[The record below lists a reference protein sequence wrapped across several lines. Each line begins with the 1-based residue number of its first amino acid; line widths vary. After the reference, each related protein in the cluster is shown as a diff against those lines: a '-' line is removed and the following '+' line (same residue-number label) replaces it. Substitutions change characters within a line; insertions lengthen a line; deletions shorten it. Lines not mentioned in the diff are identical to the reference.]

1 MPQPRPPGSLKE
13 QCVRNIT
20 VNMDS
25 FWCQDYIKNWLSQSK
40 SLIFVLGPF
49 EDLPSTLIEMIIE
62 ELNAS
67 GKLRKHHLHLLL
79 LYHLE
84 RLKLSR
90 ETSEFSYILSLL
102 AQRCKKLRHL
112 GLKSRNLPRKMVNE
126 IFINLELLQTVDLS
140 QTNVAD
146 QTLSVMGAYAK
157 HIRVLNL
164 ADTDVTDIGISSLCH
179 GIKMSTIHPS
189 EKTHISQSLLKLD
202 LYGTVV
208 TPKGIQCAL
217 INMPNLKE
225 IVHSTLLFS
234 VSKLVE
240 SRQRMAEE
248 ALVLG
253 GDIQE
258 LGPLQLRAVQSDE
271 FGGGAFGVFADA
283 EHITTAL
290 SVCPSVQYLYLR
302 DISNVKSN
310 SFLPISK
317 LKNVI
322 DLVLTLS
329 DDVHVDFYEQIFPLL
344 QCHGESL
351 RRLHLQNVQKINVEL
366 IGHLCPELQI
376 LELDGNNTYCHSG
389 QVSKEFKN
397 KKSKPKFNNL
407 KSLNLSHVPNDILES
422 LEFQISAECLR
433 LTLGSPLLE
442 KVSVMG
448 QDLLTN
454 EILLDVMQTTKL
466 PHLSF
471 LSLTLC
477 NNIDNVS
484 IWTLIHL
491 NNPLSELNLIDC
503 QEITFG
509 DYNGFQKYIKKNKLA
524 LKISW
529 A

>member
-20 VNMDS
+20 VNIDS
-25 FWCQDYIKNWLSQSK
+25 FWCQDYIKNWLDQSK

-49 EDLPSTLIEMIIE
+49 EDLPSTLIELIIE

-140 QTNVAD
+140 MTNVAD
-146 QTLSVMGAYAK
+146 QTLSVIGAYSK

-179 GIKMSTIHPS
+179 DLRVSQN
-189 EKTHISQSLLKLD
+189 THISRSLLKID

-225 IVHSTLLFS
+225 IVHSTVLFS

-248 ALVLG
+248 ASVLG
-253 GDIQE
+253 GVVPE
-258 LGPLQLRAVQSDE
+258 LGPLQLRALQSDE
-271 FGGGAFGVFADA
+271 FGSGVFGDFADG
-283 EHITTAL
+283 EHITSAL
-290 SVCPSVQYLYLR
+290 KVCPSVQYLYLR

-310 SFLPISK
+310 TFLPI
-317 LKNVI
+317 LNLENVI
-322 DLVLTLS
+322 DLVLTLTEE
-329 DDVHVDFYEQIFPLL
+329 VHVDFYKEIMPLL
-344 QCHGESL
+344 QRHGESL
-351 RRLHLQNVQKINVEL
+351 RRLHLQNVQKINVEV
-366 IGHLCPELQI
+366 IGHLCPELHT
-376 LELDGNNTYCHSG
+376 LELDGNNTYCHSNL
-389 QVSKEFKN
+389 VSKEFKN
-397 KKSKPKFNNL
+397 KKVKPTFSHL
-407 KSLNLSHVPNDILES
+407 KSVILNRVPNDIVES
-422 LEFQISAECLR
+422 IEFQIPAECLR

-454 EILLDVMQTTKL
+454 EILLDVMHTTKL
-466 PHLSF
+466 PHLGF
-471 LSLTLC
+471 LSFTLC
-477 NNIDNVS
+477 NSIDS
-484 IWTLIHL
+484 APIWTLLHL

-509 DYNGFQKYIKKNKLA
+509 DYNGFKKYVKKNKFA

>member
-1 MPQPRPPGSLKE
+1 MPQPRPPGTLKE

-25 FWCQDYIKNWLSQSK
+25 FWCQDYIKNWLDQSK
-40 SLIFVLGPF
+40 SLIFILGPF
-49 EDLPSTLIEMIIE
+49 EDLRKYESTLIELIIE

-146 QTLSVMGAYAK
+146 QTLSVIGAYSK

-179 GIKMSTIHPS
+179 DMRVSK
-189 EKTHISQSLLKLD
+189 KTHISRSLLKMD

-225 IVHSTLLFS
+225 IVHSTVLFS

-248 ALVLG
+248 ASVLG
-253 GDIQE
+253 GVIPE
-258 LGPLQLRAVQSDE
+258 LGPLQLRALQSDE
-271 FGGGAFGVFADA
+271 FGSGAYGVFADG
-283 EHITTAL
+283 EHIASAL
-290 SVCPSVQYLYLR
+290 
-302 DISNVKSN
+302 K
-310 SFLPISK
+310 
-317 LKNVI
+317 
-322 DLVLTLS
+322 
-329 DDVHVDFYEQIFPLL
+329 H
-344 QCHGESL
+344 HGESL
-351 RRLHLQNVQKINVEL
+351 RRLHLHNVQKVNVEL
-366 IGHLCPELQI
+366 IGHLCPELHT
-376 LELDGNNTYCHSG
+376 LELDGNNTYCHSNL
-389 QVSKEFKN
+389 VSKEFKN
-397 KKSKPKFNNL
+397 KKVKPKFSHL
-407 KSLNLSHVPNDILES
+407 KSVILSRVPSDIVES
-422 LEFQISAECLR
+422 IEFQIPAESLR

-448 QDLLTN
+448 QDFLTN
-454 EILLDVMQTTKL
+454 EILLDIMHTTKL
-466 PHLSF
+466 PHLGF
-471 LSLTLC
+471 LSFTLC
-477 NNIDNVS
+477 NNIDS
-484 IWTLIHL
+484 APIWTLLHL

-509 DYNGFQKYIKKNKLA
+509 DYNGFKKYVKKNKLT